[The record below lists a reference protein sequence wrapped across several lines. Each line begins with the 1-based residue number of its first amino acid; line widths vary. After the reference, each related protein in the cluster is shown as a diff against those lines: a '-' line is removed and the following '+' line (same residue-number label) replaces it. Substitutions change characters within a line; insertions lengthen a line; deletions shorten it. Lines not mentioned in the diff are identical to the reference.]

1 MYDDLLDA
9 LDQLSTQDVRQSTI
23 DEITALCSNPV
34 FRLLCDLCDVLSPR
48 VKKKA
53 IK

>member
-1 MYDDLLDA
+1 MFDDLMDSLE
-9 LDQLSTQDVRQSTI
+9 QLSTQDVRQSTI
-23 DEITALCSNPV
+23 DEITALCANPV

-48 VKKKA
+48 NKKKA